1 MLGVKVPIWGVK
13 VVSAIAEK
21 WGVLRMKPSTLNR
34 DKFNILRQRNWS
46 VDVSKARKGFGFDPK
61 VDLEEGVN
69 RSVEWYK
76 KEGWL

>member
-1 MLGVKVPIWGVK
+1 
-13 VVSAIAEK
+13 
-21 WGVLRMKPSTLNR
+21 MKPSTLNR